1 MILWLAVNYERLI
14 MKKNIFGIIVVSLL
28 SGIILV
34 SCQAKG
40 ATVQPVTDVVTQ
52 TVSNSIVA
60 EGKLVPARYVELA
73 FFPSGGVVEN
83 LYFSESSLVK
93 TGDVIA
99 RLLVT
104 PQQAASVAS
113 AEMELANAKKARQTF
128 LDEADVQKTQ
138 LLMNVALAKDRLK
151 DAASKKRDK
160 ESVYRYSKTAEATVE
175 VGKAVADFNLA
186 TQQLAYA
193 EAEASK
199 WANGPD
205 PDQLAILDA
214 QVSNA
219 QATLLAAQAVVTN
232 QSELV
237 APFDGQLISV
247 DVVPG
252 QIAQSSDPVITIA
265 DTNSWLVE
273 TTDLKEVDILSINQG
288 SSAIVR
294 VDAIP
299 GVDFQAQVKFIQPLG
314 KDNQG
319 DITYKVTLTVDPD
332 PRFLWNMTTSVHF
345 N

>member
-28 SGIILV
+28 SGVILV
-34 SCQAKG
+34 SCQSKA
-40 ATVQPVTDVVTQ
+40 ATNQPVTDVVTQ

-60 EGKLVPARYVELA
+60 EGKLVPERSVELA
-73 FFPSGGVVEN
+73 FFPTGGVVEN

-93 TGDVIA
+93 TGDVLA

-113 AEMELANAKKARQTF
+113 AELELVNAKKARQTF

-160 ESVYRYSKTAEATVE
+160 ESIYRYSKTAEATVE
-175 VGKAVADFNLA
+175 VGKAVADFDLA

-232 QSELV
+232 QSELI

-252 QIAQSSDPVITIA
+252 QIAQSSQPVITLA
-265 DTNSWLVE
+265 DTSSWLIE
-273 TTDLKEVDILSINQG
+273 TTDLKEVDILIVKSG
-288 SSAIVR
+288 SSAVVR

-299 GVDFQAQVKFIQPLG
+299 GVDFNARVRTIQPLG

-319 DITYKVTLTVDPD
+319 DITYKVTLTIDSD
-332 PRFLWNMTTSVHF
+332 PRFMWNMTTSVHF
-345 N
+345 E